1 MLPRLAPLVLTEGP
15 LQSWTDPNDI
25 NSLLAEGDYLWA
37 ATSGG
42 LVRWHLPTGKYLVY
56 TTREGL
62 ASQAIRGLA
71 QDADGHIWVGYMDY
85 GSWSEYDGQ
94 RWHLWES
101 RDAAVNARYQAMLH
115 ARHFDARM
123 WSSRAGG
130 AWLWFPSGE
139 GQVAA
144 YDGRD
149 WQAYGEIEGV
159 RHDTWLVA
167 VSAQG
172 RVWAVGESLST
183 AEEGDSWWQDHSFY
197 AGVPGDSQVT
207 DVALD
212 DQGGIWLAFS
222 SPSRPG
228 GLGRLDPNANRWT
241 GYDHILN
248 PMIPRQ
254 VHCVQIDAEGTI
266 WLGGEHGIAF
276 RGPSGRWQSIPLA
289 NITAQSMVRDREG
302 RFWVGTAHGLWSI
315 AADGTDQRGPW
326 LVPSPLLGNQVLAL
340 AQDGQGRLWI
350 GTSKGVTYVDGAAAI
365 RGAANSGGDNTGIL
379 ADEPVLCLA
388 TGPANDIWLAT
399 RSGLDVVRN
408 DRTRERLLDDVVYA
422 IAFDPSGM
430 PWVCTESGEI
440 KKRSDAG
447 WQMVARIVA
456 LALSPARRMVVGRDG
471 SIWLA
476 TTAGLG
482 VWSAEG
488 QFSLLKAEGLPEGE
502 VRGLALGQDGA
513 LWVATARG
521 LSRRSPSGQWGVL
534 TTAST
539 QGGLRSAEIRDVLLD
554 REGTL
559 WVSTA
564 AGISV
569 RSAKADWSYLDL
581 PGVRSVW
588 PEPSGIVWLG
598 TSGGLYRL
606 QRDALMAV
614 P

>member
-1 MLPRLAPLVLTEGP
+1 
-15 LQSWTDPNDI
+15 
-25 NSLLAEGDYLWA
+25 
-37 ATSGG
+37 
-42 LVRWHLPTGKYLVY
+42 
-56 TTREGL
+56 
-62 ASQAIRGLA
+62 
-71 QDADGHIWVGYMDY
+71 
-85 GSWSEYDGQ
+85 
-94 RWHLWES
+94 
-101 RDAAVNARYQAMLH
+101 
-115 ARHFDARM
+115 
-123 WSSRAGG
+123 
-130 AWLWFPSGE
+130 
-139 GQVAA
+139 
-144 YDGRD
+144 
-149 WQAYGEIEGV
+149 
-159 RHDTWLVA
+159 
-167 VSAQG
+167 
-172 RVWAVGESLST
+172 
-183 AEEGDSWWQDHSFY
+183 
-197 AGVPGDSQVT
+197 
-207 DVALD
+207 
-212 DQGGIWLAFS
+212 
-222 SPSRPG
+222 
-228 GLGRLDPNANRWT
+228 
-241 GYDHILN
+241 
-248 PMIPRQ
+248 
-254 VHCVQIDAEGTI
+254 
-266 WLGGEHGIAF
+266 
-276 RGPSGRWQSIPLA
+276 
-289 NITAQSMVRDREG
+289 
-302 RFWVGTAHGLWSI
+302 
-315 AADGTDQRGPW
+315 
-326 LVPSPLLGNQVLAL
+326 VLAL

-350 GTSKGVTYVDGAAAI
+350 GTSKGVTYVD
-365 RGAANSGGDNTGIL
+365 GAANSGGDNTGIL

-408 DRTRERLLDDVVYA
+408 GRTRERLLDDVVYA